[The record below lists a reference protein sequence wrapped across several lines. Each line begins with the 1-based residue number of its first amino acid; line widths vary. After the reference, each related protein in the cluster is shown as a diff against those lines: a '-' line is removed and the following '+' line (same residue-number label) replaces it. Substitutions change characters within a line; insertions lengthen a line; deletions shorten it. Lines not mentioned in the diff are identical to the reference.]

1 MEESGR
7 WKLELVHELIEGGKW
22 KNDLLQHW
30 FNETDVNLITNI
42 PLSLYDRKDRLF
54 WNYSKS
60 GIYTVKSGYAV
71 AKEQSEKGN
80 QRLAPDPEISW
91 EVRKHTVWKRL
102 WGLNVKMKLKHFL
115 WRCLQNGMA
124 TNEAL
129 YKRLGTSNK
138 ICYCCGEETETI
150 KHIFFFYPK
159 AKVVWKLAP
168 VRWEGLV
175 ALQGKLWRWWEAVM
189 QVAKETQGVDRIRL
203 TVQQQWEPPKEG
215 TMMMNIDAAIS
226 AKMVRSGL
234 GIIARNWRGVIVKVK
249 GITDRRKGD
258 AATEET
264 LAIRSALEMAQGA
277 GWTNIE
283 VQSDCKYVVS
293 LINTDNVQEGRLQ
306 TLLEDIDV
314 LKKRFESCNFS
325 FVPRTAN
332 SCSHEL
338 AQFVVK
344 ATRNFE

>member
-1 MEESGR
+1 
-7 WKLELVHELIEGGKW
+7 
-22 KNDLLQHW
+22 
-30 FNETDVNLITNI
+30 
-42 PLSLYDRKDRLF
+42 
-54 WNYSKS
+54 
-60 GIYTVKSGYAV
+60 
-71 AKEQSEKGN
+71 
-80 QRLAPDPEISW
+80 
-91 EVRKHTVWKRL
+91 
-102 WGLNVKMKLKHFL
+102 
-115 WRCLQNGMA
+115 MA

-150 KHIFFFYPK
+150 KHIFFFCPK

-203 TVQQQWEPPKEG
+203 TCEVVDAKEIIDKAQQEWIEYDAANESDTRTTSAPEMERQVQQQWEPPKEG

-234 GIIARNWRGVIVKVK
+234 GIIARNWCGVIVKVK

-344 ATRNFE
+344 ATRNFEWESSFPAWLSALARKDMGVVTPFCN

>member
-1 MEESGR
+1 
-7 WKLELVHELIEGGKW
+7 
-22 KNDLLQHW
+22 
-30 FNETDVNLITNI
+30 
-42 PLSLYDRKDRLF
+42 
-54 WNYSKS
+54 
-60 GIYTVKSGYAV
+60 
-71 AKEQSEKGN
+71 
-80 QRLAPDPEISW
+80 
-91 EVRKHTVWKRL
+91 
-102 WGLNVKMKLKHFL
+102 
-115 WRCLQNGMA
+115 
-124 TNEAL
+124 
-129 YKRLGTSNK
+129 
-138 ICYCCGEETETI
+138 
-150 KHIFFFYPK
+150 
-159 AKVVWKLAP
+159 
-168 VRWEGLV
+168 
-175 ALQGKLWRWWEAVM
+175 M

-203 TVQQQWEPPKEG
+203 TMNLLWQIWKAKNKLTFQCEVVDAKEIIDKAQQEWIEYDAANESDTRTTSALEMERQVQQRWEPPKEG
-215 TMMMNIDAAIS
+215 TMMINTDAAIS

-234 GIIARNWRGVIVKVK
+234 GIIARNWRGVIVKAK